1 MMKEYWPADYMRLKQ
16 YIAAGRWFPA
26 GSSMEE
32 GDVNSPSA
40 ESIFRQI
47 LYGNRYFQREFGK
60 TSAEYMLPDCFG
72 FPASLPSILAH
83 AGLKGFSTQKL
94 TWNSAARV
102 GGRGSIEE
110 TPRGIPFNVGY
121 WVGPDGRGIV
131 AALNPEQHIWGFDS
145 FDGLPEPWTRTDIT
159 APQGTFRVNVE
170 GWMPPVLHNVT
181 LVKGM
186 FHETLPQFKK
196 QVLKSIPIA
205 FLHVDCDIY
214 ASTKEIFDQL
224 AENVVSGTIIVF
236 DEFYNYPE
244 AELHEFRAFQEF
256 LERTGKRPVYL
267 AYNQYFE
274 QAVVQIA

>member
-1 MMKEYWPADYMRLKQ
+1 MEPSMTSDHSHSTGFNWAQLVKMPTVSEEWHTGHQVLNFYPMDKDYRDSPAAQAMVATHFGDAKALNTDAALLK
-16 YIAAGRWFPA
+16 F
-26 GSSMEE
+26 GSDHVTLRGVFMEM
-32 GDVNSPSA
+32 GVCT
-40 ESIFRQI
+40 
-47 LYGNRYFQREFGK
+47 GK
-60 TSAEYMLPDCFG
+60 TINF
-72 FPASLPSILAH
+72 
-83 AGLKGFSTQKL
+83 
-94 TWNSAARV
+94 
-102 GGRGSIEE
+102 
-110 TPRGIPFNVGY
+110 
-121 WVGPDGRGIV
+121 V